1 MVVELGAV
9 TVAHNRRVWWAEKKP
24 STALSAA
31 NGVVLAVR
39 LAGAIQSASS
49 EGHSVR
55 THFGSRLE
63 GAGVTKPDPAI

>member
-9 TVAHNRRVWWAEKKP
+9 TASTTGACGGREETLDGVERGQRR
-24 STALSAA
+24 
-31 NGVVLAVR
+31 GRAVR
-39 LAGAIQSASS
+39 LVGAIQSASS

-63 GAGVTKPDPAI
+63 GAGVTKARSGAI